1 MEATSLHNL
10 ANLRGLGGVHLQENY
25 CETLRFFPL
34 PRARALLFHGLQR
47 QFGQSRHPQRNQTE
61 DFFLML
67 ALTDPTAT
75 LCGAMVL
82 GFAFG
87 LLLLGNRR
95 RQ

>member
-1 MEATSLHNL
+1 
-10 ANLRGLGGVHLQENY
+10 
-25 CETLRFFPL
+25 
-34 PRARALLFHGLQR
+34 
-47 QFGQSRHPQRNQTE
+47 
-61 DFFLML
+61 ML